1 VHELGGGSEDAA
13 AEMTDPRSMA
23 TTQRPLRSY
32 LDGDVLLELP
42 APGVV
47 VPPSAGSRGLRSA
60 QLRLIACSR
69 CLRVL
74 CDEEWVR
81 PETVIRELR
90 TFDYQEAPRL
100 EPVLCPLCTFSIQL
114 RRAHGR
120 APLHGETAR
129 SRDRR

>member
-1 VHELGGGSEDAA
+1 MA
-13 AEMTDPRSMA
+13 DPRSMA
-23 TTQRPLRSY
+23 STERPIRSY
-32 LDGDVLLELP
+32 LDGEVSLELP
-42 APGVV
+42 APDVV
-47 VPPSAGSRGLRSA
+47 RSPGAGFRELHNA

-74 CDEEWVR
+74 RDEEWVR
-81 PETVIRELR
+81 AETVIRRLR
-90 TFDYQEAPRL
+90 TFDYQAVPRF

>member
-1 VHELGGGSEDAA
+1 LDGGSEDADP
-13 AEMTDPRSMA
+13 EMTDPRSMA
-23 TTQRPLRSY
+23 TTERPIRSY
-32 LDGDVLLELP
+32 LDGDVSLELP
-42 APGVV
+42 APDVGV
-47 VPPSAGSRGLRSA
+47 PLRAGFHGLRSA

-74 CDEEWVR
+74 RDEEWVR

-90 TFDYQEAPRL
+90 TFDYEAAPRF

-114 RRAHGR
+114 RRAYGR